1 MSEPSNSAAQ
11 RVDRSGPPPAGPAP
25 RWRLPRIERERT
37 PSGMRIAATHCDAT
51 PELLLELS
59 WPAGR
64 GREPLGREG
73 LASLSAAMLEEG
85 TRLLSTAQLVD
96 AFDALGASFSIQFD
110 DQDALA
116 QLRVLEEHAEA
127 ALELLA
133 DVLLEPRL
141 GEREFE
147 RVREQRRASLRTR
160 ADDPTR
166 VANDVWARLYWG
178 RSTPLGSP
186 AIGDAASLAATSLD
200 DVAQFHRGALRPRAL
215 RAHAACRG
223 GLEQAL
229 RWLAP
234 LEARLCALSDDGAA
248 RPASGEWISP
258 QPLARTRTRLFLADR
273 PGAPQSE
280 LRVGHPSVASSH
292 PAWLPLS
299 ALNQALGGVFT
310 SRLNLNLRETR
321 GFTYGIRSSFDGG
334 RHGGPFLVSTSVHT
348 ANTAEALREIERELE
363 GFLAGPSDEE
373 LAFVRS
379 ALEQSLARQFETP
392 QAHLG
397 FVSAVERLGLADD
410 YPLAR
415 LRWLAASTASERRA
429 LLEEHLRPHELCI
442 VVVGDHAATAKAL
455 AELGH
460 GSPARVDSSG
470 DELPR

>member
-1 MSEPSNSAAQ
+1 MSESAESAAK

-37 PSGMRIAATHCDAT
+37 PSGMRVAATPCDAT
-51 PELLLELS
+51 PELLLELT

-85 TRLLSTAQLVD
+85 TRKLSTPQLVD
-96 AFDALGASFSIQFD
+96 AFDALGASFSIQCD
-110 DQDALA
+110 DDDTLA
-116 QLRVLEEHAEA
+116 HLRVLEDRAEA
-127 ALELLA
+127 ALELVA
-133 DVLLEPRL
+133 DVLLEPRW

-160 ADDPTR
+160 ADDPKR
-166 VANDVWARLYWG
+166 VASDVWSRLYWG

-186 AIGDAASLAATSLD
+186 AIGDAASLAATSLND
-200 DVAQFHRGALRPRAL
+200 AATFHRSALRPRAI
-215 RAHAACRG
+215 RAHATCRG

-234 LEARLCALSDDGAA
+234 LEARLCEIADDAA
-248 RPASGEWISP
+248 FAASRGEWSAP
-258 QPLARTRTRLFLADR
+258 TPLTRGRTRIHLADR
-273 PGAPQSE
+273 RGAPQSE

-310 SRLNLNLRETR
+310 SRLNLNLRETK
-321 GFTYGIRSSFDGG
+321 GFTYGIRSSFEGG
-334 RHGGPFLVSTSVHT
+334 RHGGPFAVATSVHT

-363 GFLAGPSDEE
+363 GFLTGPSDEE

-392 QAHLG
+392 QAHLS
-397 FVSAVERLGLADD
+397 FVSTIERLGLADD
-410 YPLAR
+410 YPLTR
-415 LRWLAASTASERRA
+415 LRYLNESTASERRA
-429 LLEEHLRPHELCI
+429 LLEEHLRPRELMI

-460 GSPARVDSSG
+460 GSPVRVDSSG

>member
-1 MSEPSNSAAQ
+1 MSEPAKPAAA

-25 RWRLPRIERERT
+25 RWRLPRIERERAA
-37 PSGMRIAATHCDAT
+37 SGMRIAATSCDAT
-51 PELLLELS
+51 PELLLELA

-64 GREPLGREG
+64 SREPLGREG

-85 TRLLSTAQLVD
+85 TKQLSTAQLVD
-96 AFDALGASFSIQFD
+96 AFDALGANFSLQCD
-110 DQDALA
+110 DDDTLLH
-116 QLRVLEEHAEA
+116 LRVLEEHVEA
-127 ALELLA
+127 ALELVA

-147 RVREQRRASLRTR
+147 RVREQRRAALRSR
-160 ADDPTR
+160 ADDPKR
-166 VANDVWARLYWG
+166 VASDVWARLYWG

-186 AIGDAASLAATSLD
+186 EIGDAASLAATRLS
-200 DVAQFHRGALRPRAL
+200 DVAEFHRSALRPRAL
-215 RAHAACRG
+215 RVHAACRG
-223 GLEQAL
+223 GLEQVQ

-234 LEARLCALSDDGAA
+234 FEARLRALVDESGI
-248 RPASGEWISP
+248 RPASGEWVAP
-258 QPLARTRTRLFLADR
+258 TPLARTRTRLFLADR
-273 PGAPQSE
+273 RGAPQSE
-280 LRVGHPSVASSH
+280 LRVGHPSVASTH

-299 ALNQALGGVFT
+299 ALNQALGGLFT
-310 SRLNLNLRETR
+310 SRLNLNLRETK
-321 GFTYGIRSSFDGG
+321 GFTYGIRSSFEGG
-334 RHGGPFLVSTSVHT
+334 RHGGPFVVATSVHT

-363 GFLAGPSDEE
+363 GYLAGPSDDE

-392 QAHLG
+392 QAHLS
-397 FVSAVERLGLADD
+397 FVSAVERLGLSDD

-415 LRWLAASTASERRA
+415 LRWLAESTASQRRA
-429 LLEEHLRPHELCI
+429 LLEEHLRPRELTI